1 MTTILNL
8 PTPLKPCTKIN
19 RGFTTH
25 SILVHH
31 NQDTKGT
38 AIATDGATM
47 AILCNLDSHGDNAT
61 KLVQRDCLATSK
73 NGSILE
79 LTDDMPISRYGNTNK
94 VGEYTDAERSLPYA
108 DAMTMPSHDDISYV
122 VTFDAQKLH
131 NLAMAL
137 GGKNERVTLVF
148 PKNDKKPIVVNG
160 IHGIGLLMPC
170 SSDDATED
178 TIRNRFNTHKEATV
192 NAQNAYEATQVSDT
206 LS

>member
-1 MTTILNL
+1 MTTTLNL
-8 PTPLKPCTKIN
+8 PTPLKSCTKN
-19 RGFTTH
+19 NGRLYTH

-61 KLVQRDCLATSK
+61 RLVQRDCLATNK
-73 NGSILE
+73 NGSTLE
-79 LTDDMPISRYGNTNK
+79 LTDTMPISRYGNTNK
-94 VGEYTDAERSLPYA
+94 VGTYTDAERSLPWA
-108 DAMTMPSHDDISYV
+108 DAMVMPSHDDISHV
-122 VTFDAQKLH
+122 ITFDAQKLH

-148 PKNDKKPIVVNG
+148 PKNDKKPIVVSG
-160 IHGIGLLMPC
+160 IHGVGLLMPC
-170 SSDDATED
+170 SSDNATED
-178 TIRNRFNTHKEATV
+178 TIRTRFDTHKEATV
-192 NAQNAYEATQVSDT
+192 NAQNAYEATRVSNT